1 MKTISTYFTKSLFL
15 LLFILA
21 STQVF
26 AWKPIMIGHRGC
38 RQGVE
43 NTEQAFINGVT
54 VYGFQGLECDVK
66 VTKDGHYVC
75 WHDDNIP
82 NDKISNRNYD
92 VAIASN
98 LLKDLQDL
106 DLTQTRNSVSYTGK
120 ICTVDRYLE
129 ICKQYNVIPVI
140 ELKSN
145 TTICSN
151 NMTGFPGLYAL
162 IEKHGLVDKA
172 IILTSMDGSLTYI
185 KEHYPHLKRQYLTN
199 GILSADGTDEL
210 IEFCIE
216 NGCDISA
223 CYHYNNSRYVKEADV
238 IKAHNAGIKVAFWT
252 MNSLAD
258 YNKYGAYGPNFIT
271 SDDLGPKKVTLAEL
285 TGTDP
290 NASKMIYFRPG
301 TTNFSH
307 GYQTI
312 AQAQARSET
321 AGETINNNVGLYSG
335 VFWIKNAYV
344 AIEVKNANGDSKFIS
359 KGIYR
364 PDLFDDPTKRF
375 LAMPL
380 PEGYTKIAAY
390 RLNSITTDA
399 AYTTW
404 TENPTTKISNR
415 IPIINTNPGTID
427 IPSGDKNL
435 LVNKEGWWDE
445 WYWAYYLPKN
455 NDVSIYFANN
465 NNWEKVTMLT
475 GKDIYTF
482 PTAEFTNISGTKLYY
497 LSLIGTDIGYEYYGF
512 INSNTDQLGK
522 GWTKGLIPPV
532 NFTKSNAQNTSGIA
546 GNNQFAIHNYV
557 DHEFITDA
565 AENTNLTNGTYVKD
579 GTYKIEISS
588 TKANRIAN
596 RIKNAAN
603 YTALCDDLLK
613 GTNLFTPTSA
623 TNGSTVNRTPIT
635 SWQDL
640 NHTHTV
646 TVEEGGKLNY
656 LTTWLTG
663 ASSSNTDSEADNT
676 GTITFQAAYT
686 ASVTL
691 RAIPNNGY
699 VFLGF
704 YDAESNKL
712 LSRGVQE
719 PYNSYP
725 ITHNYT
731 YDAPNSAQRIIAKFV
746 KGSSARKFSVRT
758 MIYDNGLKESL
769 DGGTFTVTHSGGIT
783 YTQAEETGYQTIYVS
798 DAPMTLEAT
807 PKSSYEFIAWFNTDK
822 DKRHPDNSWTI
833 DDPTNTTK
841 YLEKIT
847 AVFASRESYAKK
859 QNINID
865 GLGSVKITYI
875 FYEDG
880 TSTTTTFD
888 KNSSF
893 IAWNGKNVTL
903 TATPIDGYKFIGW
916 YEGETLV
923 SADTEYRYTATTDR
937 NIIAKFVHATS
948 KDVRAQTYAYNSS
961 ESKWEWQDNNTGGS
975 FTMTHSGG
983 TVYTHTNSGYTKNII
998 MTLDPVTFNASP
1010 TDGYCFIAWD
1020 NSSKGQF
1027 TDNPWIMENPANYD
1041 KSVTARFAQ
1050 MYAQTIETTN
1060 NGGTV
1065 RIDYNNARKDT
1076 FATTTSGTYNVLT
1089 NSTVTVTANPFT
1101 GADFDGWYEGET
1113 RKSGDLTYEYTA
1125 TAAKTLTARFTI
1137 PEIPVSTQI
1146 YQILTYNT
1154 EFDIFEEYN
1163 TGNAGKINIS
1173 YTSKEH
1179 GAKSINTESSCAITD
1194 VKPETSVTLTASLI
1208 RTDHKFLGWYDE
1220 TEKQL
1225 GTNTTYTYTPTTG
1238 QIIQARY
1245 APIESYRIT
1254 LMPSVGGI
1262 YTLRYGKTENF
1273 SNAPA
1278 NLYSIESSITPGI
1291 YQYAYVSKEE
1301 SSVDISHT
1309 QPIVGYE
1316 YKGFKLGAT
1325 DKAIGDVCAVTGN
1338 KNIQANFVR
1347 KDDQIVY
1354 LNLRGSRDALQWS
1367 PGDANDYSYYAYA
1380 YNKIYATK
1388 CWIKLEHQFDYC
1400 YKGTIPGNLYTEI
1413 IFVQTTRTD
1422 LHNNTTI
1429 DINTVEK
1436 LNKSTSTTIP
1446 ATSCNCYRLA
1456 SLWKGGGWIDC
1467 WTTPPTHTNDY
1478 RIIYREQTVKSS
1490 TEIVVDYEHD
1500 SDIIKYVA
1508 SGTKVDT
1515 VSLHIYNK
1523 VSNDGVIA
1531 INNPEIILQRCTG
1544 FVDGKSQWEDIESHM
1559 VFGPLKSDNPGVIRM
1574 PGRKNSAEIVVNR
1587 GIDIIKNDPTDNGCG
1602 VWNFPITQTN
1612 GEVTLKL
1619 DKVRRYSGNYY
1630 ICTSN
1635 ADGGRE
1641 NYTHPANVLKYSKY
1655 AKENDRGYSHYFLRY
1670 INIATNDKP
1679 GTYKNL
1685 KFNIACDYASFLSKE
1700 HLTVHNRFKNSN
1712 GEYDRDKYVLE
1723 VQGEPNLSENANVR
1737 FSWDIVTNRVFRSYI
1752 AETSYRTNEHLVLD
1766 ATNGLSNINPND
1778 NYFVDNGN
1786 WIYNIDFNATSSANA
1801 KVKARLNG
1809 QYQYFMGSEDATE
1822 PITIGTGS
1830 TTFPARLL
1838 YDFKDDRLITFYKP
1852 DGIINGNI
1860 ELATPLMMVREHHGE
1875 ATQIQFANS
1884 GNQITT
1890 KSMDANDAD
1899 DQYAN
1904 PVYAVLT
1911 FLKSKLTD
1919 PAITHHEKSFYWI
1932 SFPFDVKIKDVF
1944 GLGKYG
1950 QKWLIETYDGK
1961 KRSEE
1966 GLVTTGWKY
1975 ITNTGTILKANKGY
1989 VLSLDYNAV
1998 LQENMFDGSTDGKIS
2013 LFFPSRY
2020 LQTKQVIKNETNVT
2034 VELPEYNYNT
2044 APHHNNWHT
2053 IGVPSFANS
2062 KVTIE
2067 QNDMP
2072 FVYEYW
2078 HPGDAYGPV
2087 AHGETPLKAMHSYM
2101 AQYSGTIT
2109 WESIIR
2115 MTPLSLAAKKNTDAD
2130 KKVML
2135 RLELQQAGSTL
2146 DKTYVQLRNDKGT
2159 KGFDMSLDLTKIINA
2174 GANIYSIVD
2183 NHEMAGNA
2191 MPKEETVLPLGVVIT
2206 AAGSYTF
2213 AMPQGTEGMIVELID
2228 YEQGTSTNLLM
2239 SDYTITLDKGTFN
2252 QRFALRLVPEKVATS
2267 VEDITGGSNDDNV
2280 RKLLI
2285 DGVLYLQKD
2294 GTTYDAQGKLVK

>member
-1 MKTISTYFTKSLFL
+1 M
-15 LLFILA
+15 FILA

-82 NDKISNRNYD
+82 NAKISNRNYD

-106 DLTQTRNSVSYTGK
+106 DLTQTHNSVSYTGK

-223 CYHYNNSRYVKEADV
+223 CYHYSNSRYVKEADV

-258 YNKYGAYGPNFIT
+258 YQKYGAYGPNFIT

-301 TTNFSH
+301 TTNFSE
-307 GYQTI
+307 GRDMSNGKDYT
-312 AQAQARSET
+312 E
-321 AGETINNNVGLYSG
+321 
-335 VFWIKNAYV
+335 VFWIKNGYTAM
-344 AIEVKNANGDSKFIS
+344 AIHNPTTDKTEYIAKGRIKTEIMTGDIS
-359 KGIYR
+359 N
-364 PDLFDDPTKRF
+364 RF
-375 LAMPL
+375 LSMVV
-380 PEGYTKIAAY
+380 PEGYTQIAAY
-390 RLNSITTDA
+390 RLADISYHEEGKYGYASWDRSNTSS
-399 AYTTW
+399 
-404 TENPTTKISNR
+404 KISNR
-415 IPIINTNPGTID
+415 IPVKSNEPPHFID
-427 IPSGDKNL
+427 IPTNGKNL
-435 LVNKEGWWDE
+435 LVHYEGYWNY

-455 NDVSIYFANN
+455 NDVCIYFANTGDWTN
-465 NNWEKVTMLT
+465 VKMLT

-482 PTAEFTNISGTKLYY
+482 PTVEFATISGTKLRY
-497 LSLIGTDIGYEYYGF
+497 LSLAGNEYGYTHYGF
-512 INSNTDQLGK
+512 INSSSDNLSK
-522 GWTKGLIPPV
+522 GWNAGLIPPV
-532 NFTKSNAQNTSGIA
+532 NCVA
-546 GNNQFAIHNYV
+546 
-557 DHEFITDA
+557 
-565 AENTNLTNGTYVKD
+565 NGTHAFD
-579 GTYKIEISS
+579 GTRKNGDNTVTANADNKS
-588 TKANRIAN
+588 TYGITVDKLSDNLIAD
-596 RIKNAAN
+596 RIKDAPN
-603 YTALCDDLLK
+603 YTALREDLLK
-613 GTNLFTPTSA
+613 GINLFTPAKS
-623 TNGSTVNRTPIT
+623 TNGSAVNKTSIT

-640 NHTHTV
+640 NHTQTIKIEGGGKINYYTHKLKSASESKTETAKDQTGTV
-646 TVEEGGKLNY
+646 TF
-656 LTTWLTG
+656 T
-663 ASSSNTDSEADNT
+663 
-676 GTITFQAAYT
+676 AAYT
-686 ASVTL
+686 ARVSL
-691 RAIPNNGY
+691 RAKKVDGY
-699 VFLGF
+699 VFMGWF
-704 YDAESNKL
+704 EEGSNTSLSYTEDSEKPGEYL
-712 LSRGVQE
+712 LYYE
-719 PYNSYP
+719 
-725 ITHNYT
+725 
-731 YDAPNSAQRIIAKFV
+731 APNAPKTLIARYEV
-746 KGSSARKFSVRT
+746 SV
-758 MIYDNGLKESL
+758 N
-769 DGGTFTVTHSGGIT
+769 
-783 YTQAEETGYQTIYVS
+783 
-798 DAPMTLEAT
+798 
-807 PKSSYEFIAWFNTDK
+807 
-822 DKRHPDNSWTI
+822 
-833 DDPTNTTK
+833 
-841 YLEKIT
+841 
-847 AVFASRESYAKK
+847 K
-859 QNINID
+859 Q
-865 GLGSVKITYI
+865 L
-875 FYEDG
+875 
-880 TSTTTTFD
+880 
-888 KNSSF
+888 
-893 IAWNGKNVTL
+893 
-903 TATPIDGYKFIGW
+903 
-916 YEGETLV
+916 
-923 SADTEYRYTATTDR
+923 
-937 NIIAKFVHATS
+937 
-948 KDVRAQTYAYNSS
+948 RAQTYLNDDWKDDY
-961 ESKWEWQDNNTGGS
+961 TG
-975 FTMTHSGG
+975 
-983 TVYTHTNSGYTKNII
+983 
-998 MTLDPVTFNASP
+998 
-1010 TDGYCFIAWD
+1010 
-1020 NSSKGQF
+1020 GQF
-1027 TDNPWIMENPANYD
+1027 TINYNNGSTAIINQKPASGKWHSYDVSVNYPATFQATANTGYTFVGWWNNNKGVFADNPWTMANPADYD
-1041 KSVTARFAQ
+1041 VSVTARFAQ

-1076 FATTTSGTYNVLT
+1076 FAISTAGTYNVLT
-1089 NSTVTVTANPFT
+1089 NSTVTVTANPLT
-1101 GADFDGWYEGET
+1101 GAEFNGWYEGET
-1113 RKSGDLTYEYTA
+1113 RKSGDLTYEYIA

-1163 TGNAGKINIS
+1163 TGNAGQINIS

-1208 RTDHKFLGWYDE
+1208 RTDHQFLGWYDE

-1338 KNIQANFVR
+1338 RNIQANFVR

-1446 ATSCNCYRLA
+1446 ATTSNCYRLSA
-1456 SLWKGGGWIDC
+1456 LWKGGGWVDC
-1467 WTTPPTHTNDY
+1467 WTTPPTQTNDY
-1478 RIIYREQTVKSS
+1478 RLLYREQTVKSK
-1490 TEIVVDYEHD
+1490 TEIEIDYEHD
-1500 SDIIKYVA
+1500 SDNIKYA
-1508 SGTKVDT
+1508 ATGTKVDT

-1531 INNPEIILQRCTG
+1531 INNPEIILQQYDG
-1544 FVDGKSQWEDIESHM
+1544 SKWVDKESYM
-1559 VFGPLKSDNPGVIRM
+1559 VFGPLKSDNPSVIRM
-1574 PGRKNSAEIVVNR
+1574 PERKNSAEIVVNR

-1602 VWNFPITQTN
+1602 VWNFPITQTD
-1612 GEVTLKL
+1612 GEVTLNL

-1700 HLTVHNRFKNSN
+1700 HLTMHNRFKNSN
-1712 GEYDRDKYVLE
+1712 GEYDRDIYVLE
-1723 VQGEPNLSENANVR
+1723 VEGEPNLAENANVR

-1950 QKWLIETYDGK
+1950 QKWLIETYDGE

-1989 VLSLDYNAV
+1989 VLSLDYNLL

-2013 LFFPSRY
+2013 IFFPSRY
-2020 LQTKQVIKNETNVT
+2020 LQNKQVIKNEEDV
-2034 VELPEYNYNT
+2034 VVSLPEYVSNAT
-2044 APHHNNWHT
+2044 APHHWNWHT

-2101 AQYSGTIT
+2101 AQYSGDIT

-2115 MTPLSLAAKKNTDAD
+2115 MTPLSIAAKKDADAD

-2191 MPKEETVLPLGVVIT
+2191 IPKDETVLPLGVVIT
-2206 AAGSYTF
+2206 AAGEYTF
-2213 AMPQGTEGMIVELID
+2213 AMPNGTEGMIVELID

-2239 SDYTITLDKGTFN
+2239 SDYTITLNKGTFN
-2252 QRFALRLVPEKVATS
+2252 QRFALRLKPDKVATS
-2267 VEDITGGSNDDNV
+2267 VDNIGNEANGDEV

-2285 DGVLYLQKD
+2285 DGVLYLQK
-2294 GTTYDAQGKLVK
+2294 GNNTYDAQGKHVQ

>member
-1 MKTISTYFTKSLFL
+1 
-15 LLFILA
+15 
-21 STQVF
+21 
-26 AWKPIMIGHRGC
+26 MIGHRGS
-38 RQGVE
+38 RSGVE
-43 NTEQAFINGVT
+43 NTEAAFINGVT
-54 VYGFQGLECDVK
+54 YYGFQGLETDVK
-66 VTKDGHYVC
+66 ITKDGHYVC
-75 WHDDNIP
+75 WHDDVITTSFGLNA
-82 NDKISNRNYD
+82 NCT
-92 VAIASN
+92 IATTTLAN
-98 LLKDLQDL
+98 LQAKT
-106 DLTQTRNSVSYTGK
+106 LTQTRNSVQYTGK

-129 ICKQYNVIPVI
+129 ICKQLNVIPVI
-140 ELKSN
+140 ELKHN
-145 TTICSN
+145 TTICN
-151 NMTGFPGLYAL
+151 DNMTGFPGLYAL
-162 IEKHGLVDKA
+162 IQKHGLVDRA
-172 IILTSMDGSLTYI
+172 IILTSMQESLKYIRTNYPQLKCQYLIYYATEDKDADAVTYGYHYSCRKDADNSLT
-185 KEHYPHLKRQYLTN
+185 KARVQALQNK
-199 GILSADGTDEL
+199 GIE
-210 IEFCIE
+210 
-216 NGCDISA
+216 
-223 CYHYNNSRYVKEADV
+223 
-238 IKAHNAGIKVAFWT
+238 VAVWSINDNDT
-252 MNSLAD
+252 
-258 YNKYGAYGPNFIT
+258 YTKYCNMGVNMIT
-271 SDDLGPKKVTLAEL
+271 SDYLVVPNLPDITTVPNPNPVTTSTSAVP
-285 TGTDP
+285 GT
-290 NASKMIYFRPG
+290 IYFRPS
-301 TTNFSH
+301 TTKFTK
-307 GYQTI
+307 GYRNT
-312 AQAQARSET
+312 T
-321 AGETINNNVGLYSG
+321 TMGNNNGYDNVYWAKGSSVYFSFELQKAGSSSDFSTFSEIASASDIMAENPSRFIAIDNSG
-335 VFWIKNAYV
+335 GYTGIIAYRT
-344 AIEVKNANGDSKFIS
+344 APRSYTASNGDTKYYSYNETNYNTWKNGGGKKTTQITNHNTIPLWN
-359 KGIYR
+359 GGDETYLR
-364 PDLFDDPTKRF
+364 PTAPEPIPTD
-375 LAMPL
+375 
-380 PEGYTKIAAY
+380 G
-390 RLNSITTDA
+390 
-399 AYTTW
+399 
-404 TENPTTKISNR
+404 
-415 IPIINTNPGTID
+415 
-427 IPSGDKNL
+427 KNL
-435 LVNKEGWWDE
+435 LCNREGWWDV
-445 WYWAYYLPKN
+445 WYWAYYLPTSN
-455 NDVSIYFANN
+455 TVTMYFANTSD
-465 NNWEKVTMLT
+465 WTDVKLVT
-475 GKDIYTF
+475 GKDIYTHETA
-482 PTAEFTNISGTKLYY
+482 PTKTILNTKLAFFN
-497 LSLIGTDIGYEYYGF
+497 LNGKEFGYEKYGF
-512 INSNTDQLGK
+512 SGNGTEWDNSKTIDVVGDSESQWVYDESSSHTYNK
-522 GWTKGLIPPV
+522 
-532 NFTKSNAQNTSGIA
+532 
-546 GNNQFAIHNYV
+546 
-557 DHEFITDA
+557 TDA
-565 AENTNLTNGTYVKD
+565 AQNSNANQ
-579 GTYKIEISS
+579 
-588 TKANRIAN
+588 NRIAN
-596 RIKNAAN
+596 RIKYANNRTGLLEDLLSGANLFIPGAAN
-603 YTALCDDLLK
+603 DAAVSKQTLD
-613 GTNLFTPTSA
+613 N
-623 TNGSTVNRTPIT
+623 
-635 SWQDL
+635 WQDL

-656 LTTWLTG
+656 GTTWLTG
-663 ASSSNTDSEADNT
+663 ASSSASDTWADKT

-691 RAIPNNGY
+691 RAIPKDGY

-704 YDAESNKL
+704 YDAEKNEM
-712 LSRGVQE
+712 LSRGVE
-719 PYNSYP
+719 EEYDIYP
-725 ITHNYT
+725 ITHKYT
-731 YDAPNSAQRIIAKFV
+731 YDAPNSAQKIIAKFV
-746 KGSSARKFSVRT
+746 KGNSTRYFKVRT
-758 MIYDNGLKESL
+758 MIYDGENLVNSL
-769 DGGTFTVTHSGGIT
+769 EGGTFTMTHSGGIT
-783 YTQAEETGYQTIYVS
+783 YTHAKIGYHEMYVS
-798 DAPMTLEAT
+798 DAPMTFEAT
-807 PKSSYEFIAWFNTDK
+807 PNSNYEFIGWFNVK
-822 DKRHPDNSWTI
+822 KEKRYPDNRWII
-833 DDPTNTTK
+833 DNPMDTEK
-841 YLEKIT
+841 YENGIT
-847 AVFASRESYAKK
+847 AVFASSNYAKK
-859 QNINID
+859 QNINIE
-865 GLGSVKITYI
+865 GSGTVEASYI
-875 FYEDG
+875 FYYDG
-880 TSTTTTFD
+880 TSKTITFEQ
-888 KNSSF
+888 NSSF
-893 IAWNGKNVTL
+893 VAWTGKQVTL
-903 TATPIDGYKFIGW
+903 TATPLDGYKFTGW

-923 SADTEYRYTATTDR
+923 SADTEYAYTATTDR

-983 TVYTHTNSGYTKNII
+983 TVYTHTNVGYTKNITV
-998 MTLDPVTFNASP
+998 TLDPVTFNATP
-1010 TDGYCFIAWD
+1010 TNGYSFIAWY
-1020 NSSKGQF
+1020 NSTKGPF
-1027 TDNPWIMENPANYD
+1027 TDNPLVMENPANYD
-1041 KSVTARFAQ
+1041 QSVTARFAQ

-1076 FATTTSGTYNVLT
+1076 FAISTAGTYNVLT
-1089 NSTVTVTANPFT
+1089 NSTVTVTANPLT
-1101 GADFDGWYEGET
+1101 GAEFNGWYEGET

-1163 TGNAGKINIS
+1163 TGNAGQINIS

-1208 RTDHKFLGWYDE
+1208 RTDHQFLGWYDE

-1338 KNIQANFVR
+1338 RNIQANFVR

-1436 LNKSTSTTIP
+1436 LNTSTSTTIP
-1446 ATSCNCYRLA
+1446 ATTSNCYRLSA
-1456 SLWKGGGWIDC
+1456 LWKGGGWVDC
-1467 WTTPPTHTNDY
+1467 WTTPPTQTNDY
-1478 RIIYREQTVKSS
+1478 RLLYREQTVKSK
-1490 TEIVVDYEHD
+1490 TEIEIDYEHD
-1500 SDIIKYVA
+1500 SDNIKYA
-1508 SGTKVDT
+1508 ATGTKVDT

-1523 VSNDGVIA
+1523 VSKDGVNA
-1531 INNPEIILQRCTG
+1531 INNPEIILQQYDG
-1544 FVDGKSQWEDIESHM
+1544 SKWVDKESYM
-1559 VFGPLKSDNPGVIRM
+1559 VFGPLKSDNPSVIRM
-1574 PGRKNSAEIVVNR
+1574 PERKNSAEIVVNR

-1612 GEVTLKL
+1612 GEVTLNL

-1630 ICTSN
+1630 ICTGN

-1700 HLTVHNRFKNSN
+1700 HLTIHNRFKNSN
-1712 GEYDRDKYVLE
+1712 GEYDRDIYVLE
-1723 VQGEPNLSENANVR
+1723 VEGEPNLAENANVR

-1766 ATNGLSNINPND
+1766 ATSGLSNINPND

-1838 YDFKDDRLITFYKP
+1838 YDFKDDRLITFYKA

-1904 PVYAVLT
+1904 PAYAVLT

-1975 ITNTGTILKANKGY
+1975 INNTGTILKANKGY
-1989 VLSLDYNAV
+1989 VLSLDYNLL

-2013 LFFPSRY
+2013 IFFPSRY
-2020 LQTKQVIKNETNVT
+2020 LQNKQVIKNEEDV
-2034 VELPEYNYNT
+2034 VVSLPEYVSNAT
-2044 APHHNNWHT
+2044 APHHWNWHT

-2087 AHGETPLKAMHSYM
+2087 AHGEKPLKAMHSYM
-2101 AQYSGTIT
+2101 AQYSGYIT

-2115 MTPLSLAAKKNTDAD
+2115 MTPQSLAAKKDADAD

-2191 MPKEETVLPLGVVIT
+2191 IPKDETVLPLGVVIT
-2206 AAGSYTF
+2206 AAGEYTF
-2213 AMPQGTEGMIVELID
+2213 AMPNGTEGMIVELID

-2239 SDYTITLDKGTFN
+2239 SDYTVTLDKGTFN
-2252 QRFALRLVPEKVATS
+2252 QRFALRLKPEKVATS
-2267 VEDITGGSNDDNV
+2267 VDNIGNEANGDKV

-2285 DGVLYLQKD
+2285 DGVLYLQQ
-2294 GTTYDAQGKLVK
+2294 GTNTYDAQGHAIR

>member
-1 MKTISTYFTKSLFL
+1 MIMKTISTYFTKSLFL

-43 NTEQAFINGVT
+43 NTEQAFINAVD

-66 VTKDGHYVC
+66 MTKDGHYVC
-75 WHDDNIP
+75 WHDDVITTSFGLAANCT
-82 NDKISNRNYD
+82 
-92 VAIASN
+92 IASTN
-98 LLKDLQDL
+98 LADLQTKT
-106 DLTQTRNSVSYTGK
+106 LTQTRNSATYTGN

-129 ICKQYNVIPVI
+129 ICKQKNVIPVV
-140 ELKSN
+140 ELKYN
-145 TTICSN
+145 ATICN
-151 NMTGFPGLYAL
+151 NDMTGFPGLYEL
-162 IEKHGLVDKA
+162 IVKHGLESKA
-172 IILTSMDGSLTYI
+172 IILTSMSQSLVYI
-185 KEHYPHLKRQYLTN
+185 KNNYPSLKRQYLVNYIDDTK
-199 GILSADGTDEL
+199 
-210 IEFCIE
+210 IEFCKT
-216 NGCDISA
+216 NCCDLSSS
-223 CYHYNNSRYVKEADV
+223 YYYDSSHKVTQELAD
-238 IKAHNAGIKVAFWT
+238 KCHNAGIKLAIYTVNNIDYY
-252 MNSLAD
+252 NSYA
-258 YNKYGAYGPNFIT
+258 KYGASYVT
-271 SDDLGPKKVTLAEL
+271 SDDLGPKKVALSEL
-285 TGTDP
+285 TGTNP
-290 NASKMIYFRPG
+290 NASRMIYFRPG

-335 VFWIKNAYV
+335 VFWIKNSYV
-344 AIEVKNANGDSKFIS
+344 AIEVKNANGDNKFIS

-375 LAMPL
+375 LAMSL

-390 RLNSITTDA
+390 RLNSITTDDQ
-399 AYTTW
+399 YTIW

-557 DHEFITDA
+557 DHEYITDA

-603 YTALCDDLLK
+603 YTALRDDLLK

-623 TNGSTVNRTPIT
+623 TNGSTVNKTPIT

-640 NHTHTV
+640 NHTQTIKVEGGGKINYYTHKLKSASESKTETDVDQTGTV
-646 TVEEGGKLNY
+646 TF
-656 LTTWLTG
+656 T
-663 ASSSNTDSEADNT
+663 
-676 GTITFQAAYT
+676 AAYT
-686 ASVTL
+686 ATVSL
-691 RAIPNNGY
+691 RAKKVDGY
-699 VFLGF
+699 VFMGWFEEGSSTPLA
-704 YDAESNKL
+704 AEVEAATGDVIY
-712 LSRGVQE
+712 RYE
-719 PYNSYP
+719 
-725 ITHNYT
+725 
-731 YDAPNSAQRIIAKFV
+731 APNATHKALIARYEV
-746 KGSSARKFSVRT
+746 SV
-758 MIYDNGLKESL
+758 N
-769 DGGTFTVTHSGGIT
+769 
-783 YTQAEETGYQTIYVS
+783 
-798 DAPMTLEAT
+798 
-807 PKSSYEFIAWFNTDK
+807 
-822 DKRHPDNSWTI
+822 
-833 DDPTNTTK
+833 
-841 YLEKIT
+841 
-847 AVFASRESYAKK
+847 K
-859 QNINID
+859 Q
-865 GLGSVKITYI
+865 L
-875 FYEDG
+875 
-880 TSTTTTFD
+880 
-888 KNSSF
+888 
-893 IAWNGKNVTL
+893 
-903 TATPIDGYKFIGW
+903 
-916 YEGETLV
+916 
-923 SADTEYRYTATTDR
+923 
-937 NIIAKFVHATS
+937 
-948 KDVRAQTYAYNSS
+948 RAQTYLNDI
-961 ESKWEWQDNNTGGS
+961 WEDDYTG
-975 FTMTHSGG
+975 
-983 TVYTHTNSGYTKNII
+983 
-998 MTLDPVTFNASP
+998 
-1010 TDGYCFIAWD
+1010 
-1020 NSSKGQF
+1020 GQF
-1027 TDNPWIMENPANYD
+1027 TINYNNGSTAIINQKPASGKWHSYDLSVNYPATFQATANTGYTFVGWWNNDKGIFIDNPLTMDNPADYD
-1041 KSVTARFAQ
+1041 QKVTARFAQ

-1065 RIDYNNARKDT
+1065 RIDYNIARKDT
-1076 FATTTSGTYNVLT
+1076 FAITTSGTYNVLT

-1101 GADFDGWYEGET
+1101 GADFDGWYVGGTCVSTE
-1113 RKSGDLTYEYTA
+1113 LTYSYNA
-1125 TAAKTLTARFTI
+1125 TAVKTLTAQFTI
-1137 PEIPVSTQI
+1137 PEIPVSTQVF
-1146 YQILTYNT
+1146 QILTYFP
-1154 EFDIFEEYN
+1154 EFDIFREYN

-1194 VKPETSVTLTASLI
+1194 VQPETSITLTATL
-1208 RTDHKFLGWYDE
+1208 TKDDHEFVGWYDQE
-1220 TEKQL
+1220 NKKLSTEL
-1225 GTNTTYTYTPTTG
+1225 TYTYTPTTG
-1238 QIIQARY
+1238 KIIQARF
-1245 APIESYRIT
+1245 APTIPANAWKVRVDYNMCGT
-1254 LMPSVGGI
+1254 
-1262 YTLRYGKTENF
+1262 YTLQHSKYEDF
-1273 SNAPA
+1273 SVSQN
-1278 NLYSIESSITPGI
+1278 IESSYTE
-1291 YQYAYVSKEE
+1291 YVYAYVPNKAYLNI
-1301 SSVDISHT
+1301 SSI
-1309 QPIVGYE
+1309 QPNVGYKCLR
-1316 YKGFKLGAT
+1316 YKVGGRYAE
-1325 DKAIGDVCAVTGN
+1325 IGTPLQCTIDGHNVQVE
-1338 KNIQANFVR
+1338 FVR
-1347 KDDQIVY
+1347 EDEQVVY
-1354 LNLRGSRDALQWS
+1354 LNLKGNGGNIPSSWS
-1367 PGDANDYSYYAYA
+1367 TSTPDQYAYYAYVI
-1380 YNKIYATK
+1380 NDFESNNVKQK
-1388 CWIKLEHQFDYC
+1388 WIRMTHVQDYC
-1400 YKGTIPGNLYTEI
+1400 YTCTIPGNTYSKLN
-1413 IFVQTTRTD
+1413 FVQIKKDKISEANITLD
-1422 LHNNTTI
+1422 NNTT
-1429 DINTVEK
+1429 
-1436 LNKSTSTTIP
+1436 LNLDDVNKTYQAQRVRSGYTTIP
-1446 ATSCNCYRLA
+1446 ATTANCYRLSA
-1456 SLWKGGGWIDC
+1456 LYKGGKFVNY

-1612 GEVTLKL
+1612 GEVTLNL
-1619 DKVRRYSGNYY
+1619 DKIRRYSGNYY
-1630 ICTSN
+1630 ICTGN
-1635 ADGGRE
+1635 TDGGRE

-1700 HLTVHNRFKNSN
+1700 HLTMHNRFKNSK
-1712 GEYDRDKYVLE
+1712 GEYDRDIYVLE
-1723 VQGEPNLSENANVR
+1723 VEGEPNLAENANVR

-1786 WIYNIDFNATSSANA
+1786 WVYNIDFNATSSANA

-1950 QKWLIETYDGK
+1950 QKWLIETYDGE

-1989 VLSLDYNAV
+1989 VLSLDYNLL

-2013 LFFPSRY
+2013 IFFPSRY
-2020 LQTKQVIKNETNVT
+2020 LQNKQVIKNEEDV
-2034 VELPEYNYNT
+2034 VVSLPEYVSNAT
-2044 APHHNNWHT
+2044 APHHWNWHT

-2087 AHGETPLKAMHSYM
+2087 AHGEKPLKAMHSYM
-2101 AQYSGTIT
+2101 AQYSGNIT

-2115 MTPLSLAAKKNTDAD
+2115 MTPLSIAAKKDADAD
-2130 KKVML
+2130 KKIML
-2135 RLELQQAGSTL
+2135 RLELQQAGSTI

-2174 GANIYSIVD
+2174 GANIYSIVN

-2206 AAGSYTF
+2206 AAGEYTF
-2213 AMPQGTEGMIVELID
+2213 AMPNGTEGMIVELID

-2252 QRFALRLVPEKVATS
+2252 QRFALRLVPDKVATS
-2267 VEDITGGSNDDNV
+2267 VDDIGNEANGDMV

-2285 DGVLYLQKD
+2285 DGVLYLQQ
-2294 GTTYDAQGKLVK
+2294 GTNTYDAQGKHVQ

>member
-1 MKTISTYFTKSLFL
+1 M
-15 LLFILA
+15 FILA

-38 RQGVE
+38 RMGVE
-43 NTEQAFINGVT
+43 NTEQAFINGVD

-129 ICKQYNVIPVI
+129 ICKQKNVIPVI

-145 TTICSN
+145 TTICN
-151 NMTGFPGLYAL
+151 ENMTGFPGLYEL
-162 IEKHGLVDKA
+162 IVKHGLESKA
-172 IILTSMDGSLTYI
+172 IILTSMSQSLVYI
-185 KEHYPHLKRQYLTN
+185 KNNYPSLKRQYLVNYIDDTK
-199 GILSADGTDEL
+199 
-210 IEFCIE
+210 IEFCKT
-216 NGCDISA
+216 NCCDLSSS
-223 CYHYNNSRYVKEADV
+223 YYYNSSNKVTQELAD
-238 IKAHNAGIKVAFWT
+238 KCHNAGIKLAIYTVNNIDYY
-252 MNSLAD
+252 NSYA
-258 YNKYGAYGPNFIT
+258 KYGASYVT

-312 AQAQARSET
+312 TQAEARSET
-321 AGETINNNVGLYSG
+321 AGETINNKVGLYAG

-344 AIEVKNANGDSKFIS
+344 AIEVQNANGDSKFIS

-390 RLNSITTDA
+390 RLNSITTDDQ
-399 AYTTW
+399 YTTW
-404 TENPTTKISNR
+404 TNNPTTNISNR
-415 IPIINTNPGTID
+415 IPIIGTDPGTID

-435 LVNKEGWWDE
+435 LVNKEGWWDV

-455 NDVSIYFANN
+455 NDVCIYFANN
-465 NNWEKVTMLT
+465 NKWEKVKMLT

-482 PTAEFTNISGTKLYY
+482 PTAEFTKINGTELYY
-497 LSLIGTDIGYEYYGF
+497 HSLIGTDLGYEYYGF
-512 INSNTDQLGK
+512 INSNEDHLGK

-557 DHEFITDA
+557 DHESITDA

-596 RIKNAAN
+596 RIKDAPN
-603 YTALCDDLLK
+603 YTGLRDDLLK
-613 GTNLFTPTSA
+613 GINLFTPSSE
-623 TNGSTVNRTPIT
+623 NGSAVAKTPIT

-640 NHTHTV
+640 NHTQTIKVEGGGKINYYTHKLKSASESKTETDEDQTGTV
-646 TVEEGGKLNY
+646 TF
-656 LTTWLTG
+656 T
-663 ASSSNTDSEADNT
+663 
-676 GTITFQAAYT
+676 AAYT
-686 ASVTL
+686 ATVAL
-691 RAIPNNGY
+691 RAKKVDGY
-699 VFLGF
+699 VFMGWFEEGSNTPLA
-704 YDAESNKL
+704 AEVEAATGDVIY
-712 LSRGVQE
+712 RYE
-719 PYNSYP
+719 
-725 ITHNYT
+725 
-731 YDAPNSAQRIIAKFV
+731 APN
-746 KGSSARKFSVRT
+746 
-758 MIYDNGLKESL
+758 
-769 DGGTFTVTHSGGIT
+769 
-783 YTQAEETGYQTIYVS
+783 
-798 DAPMTLEAT
+798 AT
-807 PKSSYEFIAWFNTDK
+807 PKALIARYEVSVN
-822 DKRHPDNSWTI
+822 
-833 DDPTNTTK
+833 
-841 YLEKIT
+841 
-847 AVFASRESYAKK
+847 K
-859 QNINID
+859 Q
-865 GLGSVKITYI
+865 L
-875 FYEDG
+875 
-880 TSTTTTFD
+880 
-888 KNSSF
+888 
-893 IAWNGKNVTL
+893 
-903 TATPIDGYKFIGW
+903 
-916 YEGETLV
+916 
-923 SADTEYRYTATTDR
+923 
-937 NIIAKFVHATS
+937 
-948 KDVRAQTYAYNSS
+948 RAQTYLNNI
-961 ESKWEWQDNNTGGS
+961 WEDDYTGGQ
-975 FTMTHSGG
+975 FTINYNNGSTAIINQKPASGKWHNYDVSVNYPANFQA
-983 TVYTHTNSGYTKNII
+983 TANTDYTFVGWWNDTKG
-998 MTLDPVTFNASP
+998 V
-1010 TDGYCFIAWD
+1010 
-1020 NSSKGQF
+1020 F
-1027 TDNPWIMENPANYD
+1027 TDNPWTMDNPADYD
-1041 KSVTARFAQ
+1041 QKVTARFAQ

-1065 RIDYNNARKDT
+1065 RIDYNIARKDT
-1076 FATTTSGTYNVLT
+1076 FAITTSGTYNVLT
-1089 NSTVTVTANPFT
+1089 NSTVKVTANPFT
-1101 GADFDGWYEGET
+1101 GAVFDGWYVGGT
-1113 RKSGDLTYEYTA
+1113 CVSTKLTYSYNA
-1125 TAAKTLTARFTI
+1125 TAVKTLTAQFTI

-1179 GAKSINTESSCAITD
+1179 GAKNINTESSCAITD

-1208 RTDHKFLGWYDE
+1208 RTDHQFLGWYDE
-1220 TEKQL
+1220 TGGQI

-1238 QIIQARY
+1238 KIIQARY
-1245 APIESYRIT
+1245 APTNSWWVRLYPNI
-1254 LMPSVGGI
+1254 GGL
-1262 YTLRYGKTENF
+1262 YTLRYSKDADFTT
-1273 SNAPA
+1273 S
-1278 NLYSIESSITPGI
+1278 YSVESSYTQYINAYVPK
-1291 YQYAYVSKEE
+1291 YAYLSI
-1301 SSVDISHT
+1301 SSV
-1309 QPIVGYE
+1309 QPIAGYKALRYKRVTQQVGLEETVQCSSNGHY
-1316 YKGFKLGAT
+1316 
-1325 DKAIGDVCAVTGN
+1325 
-1338 KNIQANFVR
+1338 IQVEFVR
-1347 KDDQIVY
+1347 EDEQVVY
-1354 LNLRGSRDALQWS
+1354 LNLKGNGGNIPSSWS
-1367 PGDANDYSYYAYA
+1367 TSTPDQYAYYAFVD
-1380 YNKIYATK
+1380 NSFFTTK
-1388 CWIKLEHQFDYC
+1388 GNLRLEWIKMDHVQDYC
-1400 YKGTIPGNLYTEI
+1400 YRCTIPGNKYNRI
-1413 IFVQTTRTD
+1413 SFVQICKDSEGNFVTDGRNQEPITTVNIDFDTIQQLGLNYVRDILKLERRRTT
-1422 LHNNTTI
+1422 L
-1429 DINTVEK
+1429 
-1436 LNKSTSTTIP
+1436 STIP
-1446 ATSCNCYRLA
+1446 ATTSNCYRLSA
-1456 SLWKGGGWIDC
+1456 LWKGGGWVDC
-1467 WTTPPTHTNDY
+1467 WTTPPTQTNDY
-1478 RIIYREQTVKSS
+1478 RLLYREQTVKSK
-1490 TEIVVDYEHD
+1490 TEIEIDYEHN
-1500 SDIIKYVA
+1500 SDIVKYEA
-1508 SGTKVDT
+1508 EGTKVDT
-1515 VSLHIYNK
+1515 LSLHIYNK
-1523 VSNDGVIA
+1523 VSNDGVNA
-1531 INNPEIILQRCTG
+1531 INNPEIILQQYDG
-1544 FVDGKSQWEDIESHM
+1544 SKWVDKESYM
-1559 VFGPLKSDNPGVIRM
+1559 VFGPLKSDNPSVIRM
-1574 PGRKNSAEIVVNR
+1574 PERKNSAEIVVNR

-1602 VWNFPITQTN
+1602 VWNFPITQTD
-1612 GEVTLKL
+1612 GEVTLNL
-1619 DKVRRYSGNYY
+1619 DKVCRYSGNYY

-1700 HLTVHNRFKNSN
+1700 HLTMHNRFKNSK
-1712 GEYDRDKYVLE
+1712 GEYDRDIYVLE
-1723 VQGEPNLSENANVR
+1723 VEGEPNLAENANVR

-1950 QKWLIETYDGK
+1950 QKWLIETYDGD
-1961 KRSEE
+1961 KRSKE

-1989 VLSLDYNAV
+1989 VLSLDYNLL

-2013 LFFPSRY
+2013 IFFPSRY
-2020 LQTKQVIKNETNVT
+2020 LQNKQVIKNEEDV
-2034 VELPEYNYNT
+2034 VVSLPEYVSNAT
-2044 APHHNNWHT
+2044 APHHWNWHT

-2087 AHGETPLKAMHSYM
+2087 AHGEKPLKAMHSYM
-2101 AQYSGTIT
+2101 AQYSGNIT

-2115 MTPLSLAAKKNTDAD
+2115 MTPLSIAAKKDADAD
-2130 KKVML
+2130 KNIML
-2135 RLELQQAGSTL
+2135 RLELQQAGSTI

-2191 MPKEETVLPLGVVIT
+2191 IPKDETVLPLGVVIT
-2206 AAGSYTF
+2206 TAGEYTF
-2213 AMPQGTEGMIVELID
+2213 AMPNGTEGMIVELID

-2239 SDYTITLDKGTFN
+2239 SDYTITLNKGTFN
-2252 QRFALRLVPEKVATS
+2252 QRFALRLVPDKVATS
-2267 VEDITGGSNDDNV
+2267 VDNIGNEANGDEV

-2285 DGVLYLQKD
+2285 DGVLYLQQ
-2294 GTTYDAQGKLVK
+2294 GTNTYDAQGKHVQ